1 MQESDLTNAKKDFLT
16 QITTLYGRANKEKRM
31 IKFSEF
37 VQQTTNKKLEK
48 LSDHAIY
55 VQLLNYV
62 KTLAAN
68 KEKNTTAGRLCQI

>member
-1 MQESDLTNAKKDFLT
+1 M
-16 QITTLYGRANKEKRM
+16 LYGRANKEQVM

-68 KEKNTTAGRLCQI
+68 KEKIRLNVRFTTFLRNF